1 MRILLSILFLLQAI
15 GSSAQDMKEII
26 RTMPDSIAPLLTKN
40 NRLDFIDYIEAGQ
53 RAAEKNKL
61 TGESEMLK
69 LNATRALIQ
78 MTAASTLDIKL
89 ISSPEP
95 QIGIITT
102 AKSDKA
108 YASIVKYY
116 STDWKLLKT
125 IMPDDFVKK
134 EWNDDNE
141 EITETRYEPL
151 KLEFK

>member
-15 GSSAQDMKEII
+15 ASSAQDMKEII

-141 EITETRYEPL
+141 EITETKYEPL